1 MATLFLAQKRERDR
15 EKRKD
20 RKINKMSDSKKIKV
34 WKLRSQDEPAL
45 AEALKKLK
53 EELQQLRVAK
63 VAGGTAAKL
72 GKIKVSI

>member
-1 MATLFLAQKRERDR
+1 
-15 EKRKD
+15 
-20 RKINKMSDSKKIKV
+20 MSDSKKIKV